1 MQRVKVEPREV
12 QVPQRLCLMQ
22 YIQDTQ
28 RPFLKVWPY
37 SRAGAREIQIA
48 QTFMAEALYHI
59 KKCSASRN
67 MCKPMLYI

>member
-1 MQRVKVEPREV
+1 
-12 QVPQRLCLMQ
+12 
-22 YIQDTQ
+22 
-28 RPFLKVWPY
+28 LKVWPY

-67 MCKPMLYI
+67 ICKPMLYI